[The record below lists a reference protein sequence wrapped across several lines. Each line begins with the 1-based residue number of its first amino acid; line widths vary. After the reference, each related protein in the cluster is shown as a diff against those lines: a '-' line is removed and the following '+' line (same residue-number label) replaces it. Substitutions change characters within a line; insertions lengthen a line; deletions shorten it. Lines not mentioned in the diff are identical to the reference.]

1 MGYFGSIGLV
11 IHRDAQGRGLL
22 QSPQIQLR
30 RWVMALGGMEMLLK
44 SMGVDPGKIMADFQA
59 LKDGVLALLKKLDER
74 ISETQKMQ
82 AEIQASQAEVKIML
96 TELTLWMRV
105 QKEQARLD
113 RLNQLQQPPTAQQPL
128 QQPPTMLQENQ
139 L

>member
-1 MGYFGSIGLV
+1 VGYFGSIGLV